1 MSSDSVDPSRI
12 GRNVMDVWSAY
23 LQRAL
28 EARRRHRD
36 ASGQFF
42 DAYFDDAVADPIG
55 LLDRAYTHFGLELTD
70 AARRRMEAFLAANPR
85 GSRGAHRYVLEDF
98 DLDLHEIRACFA
110 DYCSEFG
117 VPLAA

>member
-12 GRNVMDVWSAY
+12 GRNVMEVWSSY
-23 LQRAL
+23 IQRAL

-36 ASGQFF
+36 APGQFF
-42 DAYFDDAVADPIG
+42 DAYFDDIVADPVG

-70 AARRRMEAFLAANPR
+70 AARKLMEAFFAANPR
-85 GSRGAHRYVLEDF
+85 GSRGAHRYILEDF
-98 DLDLHEIRACFA
+98 DLDQDEIRARFA

-117 VPLAA
+117 VPLAD